1 MLTRLTV
8 RDLMDPAPVVVGPD
22 RTVGELLPLMNEMR
36 IGSVLV
42 ADADRRLLGIF
53 TERDLLLR
61 VADAVP
67 GWRAYPVADWMTR
80 DPHTAGPDVGWE
92 EAVSLMTRLRV
103 RRLPVVD
110 GGRVIGLLSTRMLM
124 ARRAEVLNQ
133 QVEARTAELREANEA
148 LLARDQEVLYNLRA
162 AGKLQKQLLPH
173 AAPDWPEL
181 NWAVHFA
188 PLDHLGGD
196 YYDFAEPTPDH
207 LGFLIA
213 DASGHSVAAAMVA
226 TLTRFAFAEVSRGT
240 TSPGEVL
247 AGLNQRL
254 QGVTEE
260 RFVTAFYGVFDRRTR
275 VLRYANAGHP
285 HPLRWEAATG
295 TVKPLA
301 ASGFLL
307 GVIPD
312 EVYAEKQVTLAPGD
326 AVCFFTDGLIEAR
339 NEIGELYGE
348 ERVMDCLGTAAAG
361 GEDVLAHVL
370 ACQRRFSS
378 GVPLSDD
385 VTVAVCRL
393 SPA

>member
-1 MLTRLTV
+1 
-8 RDLMDPAPVVVGPD
+8 
-22 RTVGELLPLMNEMR
+22 
-36 IGSVLV
+36 
-42 ADADRRLLGIF
+42 
-53 TERDLLLR
+53 
-61 VADAVP
+61 
-67 GWRAYPVADWMTR
+67 
-80 DPHTAGPDVGWE
+80 
-92 EAVSLMTRLRV
+92 
-103 RRLPVVD
+103 
-110 GGRVIGLLSTRMLM
+110 
-124 ARRAEVLNQ
+124 
-133 QVEARTAELREANEA
+133 
-148 LLARDQEVLYNLRA
+148 
-162 AGKLQKQLLPH
+162 
-173 AAPDWPEL
+173 
-181 NWAVHFA
+181 
-188 PLDHLGGD
+188 
-196 YYDFAEPTPDH
+196 
-207 LGFLIA
+207 
-213 DASGHSVAAAMVA
+213 MVA

-254 QGVTEE
+254 QNVTEE

-295 TVKPLA
+295 TVRPLA

-378 GVPLSDD
+378 GVPLTDD

-393 SPA
+393 SPS